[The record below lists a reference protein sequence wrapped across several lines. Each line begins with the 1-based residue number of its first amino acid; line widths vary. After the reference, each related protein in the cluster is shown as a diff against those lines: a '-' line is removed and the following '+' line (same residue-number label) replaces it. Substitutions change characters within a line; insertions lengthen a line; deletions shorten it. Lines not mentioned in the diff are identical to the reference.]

1 MAKKQVVTPEQLFRE
16 SGLTREEWNAQLK
29 QKIEEAEA
37 KEKGSG
43 FAYALMLIT
52 KDGESV
58 ATKLAKIAEEEIR
71 SGGEDNGGGAN
82 GDS

>member
-37 KEKGSG
+37 KKEGSG

-52 KDGESV
+52 EDGESV
-58 ATKLAKIAEEEIR
+58 ATKLAKIAEEE
-71 SGGEDNGGGAN
+71 AQAT
-82 GDS
+82 GD